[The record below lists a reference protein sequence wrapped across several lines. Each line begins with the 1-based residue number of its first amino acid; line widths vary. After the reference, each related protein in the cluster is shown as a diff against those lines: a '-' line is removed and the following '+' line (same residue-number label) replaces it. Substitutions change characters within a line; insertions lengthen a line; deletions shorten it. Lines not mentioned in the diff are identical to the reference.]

1 MKRAYYI
8 IALVLFIC
16 SCKQSSN
23 QSQESTENLTDGLT
37 PKELLQKSMQAH
49 GGENHF
55 KTSLIS
61 FKIENTAFNLQYDDN
76 GRANFKQVREVKAAT
91 HSLSYESG
99 LIEYHINDSLQP
111 QESYSQRMAEIS
123 LFGFLYTFSI
133 PFNLTTNDVILS
145 RQSNVTIRRKNYY
158 TLDVQFTKIPDTP
171 EDHFLL
177 YIDTETYEIKYVA
190 LQHDLSGSR
199 VQFRRMIDSKRVD
212 NILFQDYILFHA
224 KDSLTTLNN
233 MYENFNKSNLKVART
248 IKFDSI
254 NVNKRQ

>member
-1 MKRAYYI
+1 MKRSYYI
-8 IALVLFIC
+8 IAFVLLI
-16 SCKQSSN
+16 SGCKQKN
-23 QSQESTENLTDGLT
+23 NESTEVLIDGPT
-37 PKELLQKSMQAH
+37 PKELLQKTMEAH

-55 KTSLIS
+55 KTSLIN
-61 FKIENTAFNLQYDDN
+61 FKIDNTAFNLQYDNN
-76 GRANFKQVREVKAAT
+76 GRANFKQVREVKTAI

-145 RQSNVTIRRKNYY
+145 REPNVVIRRKDYY
-158 TLDVQFTKIPDTP
+158 TLDVQFTKIPDIP

-177 YIDTETYEIKYVA
+177 YIDTETYEIKYIA

-199 VQFRRMIDSKRVD
+199 AQFRRMIDSKRVD
-212 NILFQDYILFHA
+212 DILFQDYILFHA
-224 KDSLTTLNN
+224 KDSLTTLDN

-248 IKFDSI
+248 VKFDSI
-254 NVNKRQ
+254 KVKKRE